1 MPVSEKRITRSQRR
15 VKAKLV
21 SSPVTSAPNVCE
33 NNNRAINDTEL
44 NAVTKL
50 TGQDEGQVEISE
62 SLNGDELAPHAITS
76 APNICENN
84 DSTFDDKLSD
94 IEMNAMTDIFAE
106 DDSTNQNE
114 FCSTEVLT
122 GGSNQCG
129 KLKKNII
136 IEFSLIFIG
145 SFRCS

>member
-15 VKAKLV
+15 VEAKLV
-21 SSPVTSAPNVCE
+21 SSPVTSAPNICE
-33 NNNRAINDTEL
+33 NNNSAIDDTVF

-62 SLNGDELAPHAITS
+62 SLNEAELAPHPITC

-84 DSTFDDKLSD
+84 DSTVDDNLSD
-94 IEMNAMTDIFAE
+94 IEMNSMTDILAQ

-114 FCSTEVLT
+114 FRSTEVFI
-122 GGSNQCG
+122 GGSNQHG
-129 KLKKNII
+129 KFNVT
-136 IEFSLIFIG
+136 
-145 SFRCS
+145 